1 MITHAP
7 AVAPRAPNTSLAR
20 TLGRHLQFYL
30 EEEKGEG
37 HLSDETP
44 FIVPYTDIR
53 GTIGESQ
60 ATFTQAWRYSREAAC
75 DDYLHRTRD
84 LWEKVF
90 GDLVR
95 HGCTTYRGL
104 PFDDVIQTYADWVG
118 ERHARDLF
126 SVIKKI
132 HTSSSMNVEALRK
145 LVKKFD
151 KVCLRG
157 VSGAA

>member
-1 MITHAP
+1 MT
-7 AVAPRAPNTSLAR
+7 TC
-20 TLGRHLQFYL
+20 
-30 EEEKGEG
+30 
-37 HLSDETP
+37 
-44 FIVPYTDIR
+44 
-53 GTIGESQ
+53 IGL
-60 ATFTQAWRYSREAAC
+60 ATFGRKSSGTSSGTDAPPTGAC
-75 DDYLHRTRD
+75 LSMMRFKPR
-84 LWEKVF
+84 
-90 GDLVR
+90 
-95 HGCTTYRGL
+95 
-104 PFDDVIQTYADWVG
+104 YADWVG